1 MKCRRGDLL
10 LQSWEQIR
18 GSYNGQTHPLRLVIF
33 PSPSNNTL
41 HKDRYAILARSD
53 EPAARVGIEFIG
65 RSAVT
70 RNEVREFQHGSSKR
84 SPYYINALFDWVNNE
99 KSIGRPRRKIDL
111 HKPATVN
118 SQGKRTKAFETWVYT
133 DDKGNL
139 EDPQSE

>member
-1 MKCRRGDLL
+1 
-10 LQSWEQIR
+10 
-18 GSYNGQTHPLRLVIF
+18 
-33 PSPSNNTL
+33 
-41 HKDRYAILARSD
+41 
-53 EPAARVGIEFIG
+53 VGIEFIG

-139 EDPQSE
+139 EDPQSKRVRDILAKFAITGAHDELWKKYSRTVGVDDDSVEA